1 MERCG
6 RRSCDE
12 MCGEERVGGKSC
24 GLWANVQKDRRKS
37 WRLEIGDWV
46 LEPAGKETA
55 SDKNLVNSAEI
66 EQKKK

>member
-6 RRSCDE
+6 RRSCGE

-46 LEPAGKETA
+46 LEPAGQETA
-55 SDKNLVNSAEI
+55 SAMVEVPLCF
-66 EQKKK
+66 